1 MFDTIPTVGTF
12 RLPPDSAGTVRA
24 VARIGYELPEALADI
39 IDNSIDAHA
48 RTVTVTFLRDD
59 ERILAVLIGDD
70 GDGMDAATL
79 EQAMQFG
86 VSAHHKVTDLGTFG
100 LGMKSASF
108 SQCRSM
114 TVVSRRDGRIAACRW
129 TTELIGNDWSCARLD
144 PSAARSLFERG
155 FTAADKVPATG
166 TVVAWDR
173 LERLGVP
180 QGDLEPFLSK
190 MFQNLSLHFGLYF
203 HRFLSKRSLTLVLVA
218 GRDVGGPSIP
228 HVVQA
233 YDPFGY
239 ATTGNRNYPK
249 TFTMDL
255 PGTGA
260 LDLIAHVWPPNSAA
274 PEFRLGRRNPTGLQ
288 GLYFYRNNRLV
299 QAGGWNEFI
308 KDSTDPEL
316 SLARIRVDLPVGGG
330 PTINVQKSAVQVSAG
345 LVEALEEARC
355 GKATLRDYMED
366 CRRVYR
372 KAARQPPPN
381 EDMILVAGEGL
392 PAGLRRSLEDALS
405 PDLDLVR
412 PINFEWAALNRKQVF
427 DLDLDNDTVLLNKR
441 YRNKILDGKRASAVD
456 APLFKALL
464 FLLLRHEFDRERFSA
479 KRREWLD
486 ECNLILL
493 KAVTTL

>member
-59 ERILAVLIGDD
+59 ERVLAVLIGDD

-190 MFQNLSLHFGLYF
+190 MFQNSQSTFRVILSS
-203 HRFLSKRSLTLVLVA
+203 LSFEALSNASSGCRAGRWRSVDFACCPGVRSL
-218 GRDVGGPSIP
+218 R
-228 HVVQA
+228 
-233 YDPFGY
+233 
-239 ATTGNRNYPK
+239 
-249 TFTMDL
+249 
-255 PGTGA
+255 
-260 LDLIAHVWPPNSAA
+260 
-274 PEFRLGRRNPTGLQ
+274 
-288 GLYFYRNNRLV
+288 
-299 QAGGWNEFI
+299 
-308 KDSTDPEL
+308 
-316 SLARIRVDLPVGGG
+316 
-330 PTINVQKSAVQVSAG
+330 
-345 LVEALEEARC
+345 
-355 GKATLRDYMED
+355 LRDY
-366 CRRVYR
+366 
-372 KAARQPPPN
+372 RQPQLPK
-381 EDMILVAGEGL
+381 DIHHGLTRHWRAG
-392 PAGLRRSLEDALS
+392 
-405 PDLDLVR
+405 
-412 PINFEWAALNRKQVF
+412 
-427 DLDLDNDTVLLNKR
+427 
-441 YRNKILDGKRASAVD
+441 
-456 APLFKALL
+456 
-464 FLLLRHEFDRERFSA
+464 FDRPRLA
-479 KRREWLD
+479 
-486 ECNLILL
+486 
-493 KAVTTL
+493 A